1 MIVTVDERID
11 TRIQSWSRT
20 TNQPPEVFIH
30 EALEQSLD
38 DWEDYIDALSI
49 CEEIDSGRMKT
60 YSMDEVE
67 RQLDELDAL
76 EG

>member
-1 MIVTVDERID
+1 MIVTVDEKTG
-11 TRIQSWSRT
+11 TRLKSWSMA
-20 TNQPPEVFIH
+20 TNQPPEVFIN

-38 DWEDYIDALSI
+38 DWEDYIDALNI
-49 CEEIDSGRMKT
+49 CDEIDSGRMKT

-67 RQLDELDAL
+67 RQLNELDTL